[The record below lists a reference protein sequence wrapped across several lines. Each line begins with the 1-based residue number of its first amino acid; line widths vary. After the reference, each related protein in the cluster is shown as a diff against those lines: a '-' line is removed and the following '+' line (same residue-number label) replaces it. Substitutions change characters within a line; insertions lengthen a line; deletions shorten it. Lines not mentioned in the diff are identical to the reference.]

1 MEASPLLR
9 APLLPTALAGLHDDA
24 KSALHARQKREL
36 AGQEYKEFASQDNL
50 RKLGQVAHYLAIQTL
65 CNVSFAFLLWWKR
78 GAARRGRSYVSWAAV
93 LAPLFAACACK
104 IVGAARVIRLHMR
117 AHGGALATESVPQVC
132 YLLDGVAWLG
142 FYLLLLR
149 CLEGGDTKCGE
160 SPCVFL
166 DHILL
171 PI

>member
-104 IVGAARVIRLHMR
+104 IFGLSLI
-117 AHGGALATESVPQVC
+117 
-132 YLLDGVAWLG
+132 
-142 FYLLLLR
+142 
-149 CLEGGDTKCGE
+149 
-160 SPCVFL
+160 
-166 DHILL
+166 HI
-171 PI
+171 